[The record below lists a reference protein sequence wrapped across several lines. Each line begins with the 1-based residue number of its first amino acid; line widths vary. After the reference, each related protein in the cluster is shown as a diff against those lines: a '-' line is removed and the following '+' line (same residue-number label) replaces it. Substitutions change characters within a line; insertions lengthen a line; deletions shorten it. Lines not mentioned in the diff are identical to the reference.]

1 MDDFFDRTAAVG
13 SDEEEEEF
21 DEDTGEPIDRP
32 RKSRDANGDVAM
44 DDSSEEDDDDEDEEE
59 ARRIREGFIVDEDE
73 DEADARERK
82 RERKKR
88 RREEREEDEALD
100 EEDLDLIGEL
110 HPDFDKRRAEQTKF
124 KRLKRGHRE
133 DRSANEA
140 RGVQDIF
147 SDDDDGAD
155 AVGTA
160 RGRATFGYGDDLDDF
175 IEQDEFPDEEGG
187 AGDEDLGVRA
197 PKKPGFADLQNL
209 KDSGLDE
216 ADLEDMRGA
225 FGDGEEF
232 SWALEAEAEHNEEL
246 IDPEK
251 PLELKDVFEPS
262 QLIEKMLT
270 DDDNLIRMTDVPER
284 FQLARR
290 PYKDLSDLSDE
301 EMASRQAEEAKWVSD
316 LLFPKKRLPLDMR
329 RPFEQA
335 VGTVLRFMN
344 VEDYEPSFIFQ
355 NRKDYL
361 IHSEQVPLS
370 PGPDGGPNY
379 KIEAEKLLHQPDLW
393 DVFDLDLKYRAFS
406 ERRDAVRKSVQ
417 ILKET
422 IPDFSDNV
430 FDELIPLAVQM
441 DDLQDLQD
449 YLNFQY
455 GTQLK
460 DAAIAQAEANGM
472 QKRARGAGSVWEKV
486 RQSPAYHL
494 VRAFGITPDQLAVN
508 ADKSGRRTYTDD
520 ADLQPD
526 DLADTLVR
534 DPDYKTGEEVLT
546 AARAMFVEE
555 IAMSPRM
562 RRHLRQIY
570 YANLVFD
577 VHRTEKGLK
586 QIDEEHPFYEFKY
599 LQNQKVADFMM
610 DRPELFLKML
620 KAESE
625 GLIEVRVRLQGEHR
639 IKDDLKKAIVSDNQ
653 SDAADAWN
661 ILRREVMDAAL
672 ARLHKIISKG
682 VKDNLKNECE
692 AKVGTWCREAYV
704 SKLDQAPYKPKGMA
718 LGTVAR
724 VLAISNGGG
733 KRDDAICWAYLDEN
747 GKHLENGKF
756 ADLRLGNEERHLPD
770 PPDVEEFKHLV
781 DRRKPDV
788 IAVSGWSVESRRLY
802 KDLQDIVEKYD
813 LRGPAVVDPETD
825 REEWKPLEVV
835 VANDEVARLY
845 HTSERAHKEFPG
857 APPLTR
863 YVIAIARYLQHPMK
877 EYAALGRDITSIS
890 FDPNQNLIPQEKLVK
905 YLENAMVETV
915 NMVGVNIEDAIYEPY
930 TANLLPY
937 VCGLGPRKA
946 AHLVKTINQNGG
958 EITTREDLVGDVD
971 ANKKQAVGPKVWTN
985 CASFLYI
992 PYDEA
997 DPAFDYLD
1005 NTRIHPEDY
1014 DIARKMA
1021 ADALEMDEEDIK
1033 AEVDEGGS
1041 NAVVRKLLRDDATE
1055 KVNDLMLEQYAE
1067 QLERQFGQRKRS
1079 TLETIR
1085 AELQD
1090 PYEDLR
1096 REFEFMSTNEVFTM
1110 LTGETRDS
1118 LTEGMIVP
1126 VSVKRT
1132 FADHIE
1138 VKLDCGIDGTIPQMG
1153 FPKEIEDEHLEP
1165 RNVWAPHQTIQA
1177 KLQFLDRKK
1186 LSATLSLKEED
1197 LRKPYQRPLDHGQ
1210 DEWDDK
1216 LEERDRNEAK
1226 KITDAS
1232 AGRAQRVIKHPLFR
1246 PFNSQQ
1252 AQDFLA
1258 NQGRGDCVIRP
1269 SSKGPDHL
1277 AVTWKIHDGLYQHV
1291 DVLELQK
1298 ENEFSLGKTLKVGGK
1313 YTYSDLDELIVLHI
1327 KAMAKKVNEMMA
1339 DDRYQAGYTKQ
1350 QTGELPPSITHPCTT
1365 HADLSLPTLEQWL
1378 TTYTEANPKRS
1389 MYAFCL
1395 NPKYPGYFY
1404 LCFKAG
1410 QNAPL
1415 ANWPVKVIPNAFELQ
1430 GNKYPDMRA
1439 LKNGFKLLFA
1449 NKGPGVGMNGAPRR

>member
-1 MDDFFDRTAAVG
+1 MEGFFDRDAVVG
-13 SDEEEEEF
+13 SDEEEEEVD
-21 DEDTGEPIDRP
+21 DETGEPLDRP
-32 RKSRDANGDVAM
+32 RKRKDANGDVAM
-44 DDSSEEDDDDEDEEE
+44 DDSSEEDEDDDDEEE

-73 DEADARERK
+73 DDAGTRERR

-133 DRSANEA
+133 DPAANEA

-147 SDDDDGAD
+147 SDDEEGAEPVS
-155 AVGTA
+155 AS
-160 RGRATFGYGDDLDDF
+160 RGRGAFPYGDDLDDF
-175 IEQDEFPDEEGG
+175 IEQDEFPDEEA

-209 KDSGLDE
+209 RESGLDE

-232 SWALEAEAEHNEEL
+232 SWALEAEVEHNEEL
-246 IDPEK
+246 LDPEK

-270 DDDNLIRMTDVPER
+270 DDDNAIRLTDVPER

-290 PYKDLSDLSDE
+290 PYKDLSDLSGE
-301 EMASRQAEEAKWVSD
+301 EMDVRQAEEQKWVSD
-316 LLFPKKRLPLDMR
+316 LLFPKKRLDPDLR
-329 RPFEQA
+329 KPFEQA

-344 VEDYEPSFIFQ
+344 IEDYEPSFIFQ

-361 IHSEQVPLS
+361 IHSEQVPIS
-370 PGPDGGPNY
+370 PGPDGGLDY
-379 KIEAEKLLHQPDLW
+379 KIEADKLLHQPDLW

-406 ERRDAVRKSVQ
+406 ERRDAVRRSVET
-417 ILKET
+417 LKAT
-422 IPDFSDNV
+422 VPDFNDGV
-430 FDELIPLAVQM
+430 FDELLPLAVQM

-455 GTQLK
+455 GAQLK
-460 DAAIAQAEANGM
+460 DAALAQAEVNGM

-486 RQSPAYHL
+486 RQGPAYHL

-520 ADLQPD
+520 PDLQPD

-562 RRHLRQIY
+562 RRHMRQIY
-570 YANLVFD
+570 YASLVFD
-577 VHRTEKGLK
+577 VHRSEKGLK
-586 QIDEEHPFYEFKY
+586 QIDEDHPFYEFKY
-599 LQNQKVADFMM
+599 LLNQKVADFMM
-610 DRPELFLKML
+610 ERPELFLKML

-625 GLIEVRVRLQGEHR
+625 GLIEIQVRLQGERR
-639 IKDDLKKAIVSDNQ
+639 IKDDLRKAIESDSQ
-653 SDAADAWN
+653 SDVADAWN
-661 ILRREVMDAAL
+661 ALRREVMDAAM

-692 AKVGTWCREAYV
+692 AKVGNWCREAYV
-704 SKLDQAPYKPKGMA
+704 QKLDQAPYKPKGMN

-756 ADLRLGNEERHLPD
+756 TDLRLGNEHIPD
-770 PPDVEEFKHLV
+770 PKDVEEFKNLV
-781 DRRKPDV
+781 RRRKPDV
-788 IAVSGWSVESRRLY
+788 VAVSGWSVETRRLY
-802 KDLQDIVEKYD
+802 KDLQDIVEKYA
-813 LRGPAVVDPETD
+813 LEGPLVADPETD
-825 REEWKPLEVV
+825 REEATALEIVM
-835 VANDEVARLY
+835 ANDEVARLY
-845 HTSERAHKEFPG
+845 HTSERAHKDFPG
-857 APPLTR
+857 LPPLTR
-863 YVIAIARYLQHPMK
+863 YVIAIARYLQNPMK

-890 FDPNQNLIPQEKLVK
+890 FDPNQNLIPLEKLKK

-915 NMVGVNIEDAIYEPY
+915 NMVGVNLEDALYEPY

-958 EITTREDLVGDVD
+958 DIANRGDLVGDVGGG
-971 ANKKQAVGPKVWTN
+971 KKQAVGPKVWEN

-992 PYDEA
+992 PYDET
-997 DPAFDYLD
+997 DPEFDYLD
-1005 NTRIHPEDY
+1005 STRIHPEDY

-1033 AEVDEGGS
+1033 AEIDEGGP

-1067 QLERQFGQRKRS
+1067 QLEHQFGQRKRS

-1096 REFEFMSTNEVFTM
+1096 REFEFMSTNEIFTM

-1132 FADHIE
+1132 FPDRVE
-1138 VKLDCGIDGTIPQMG
+1138 VKLDCGIDGTIAAMG
-1153 FPKEIEDEHLEP
+1153 FPKEVEEQQLEP
-1165 RNVWAPHQTIQA
+1165 RNIWAPHQTVQA
-1177 KLQFLDRKK
+1177 KMQFLDRKK
-1186 LSATLSLKEED
+1186 LSATLSLREEE
-1197 LRKPYQRPLDHGQ
+1197 LQKPYQRPLEHGQ
-1210 DEWDDK
+1210 DEWDST
-1216 LEERDRNEAK
+1216 LEERDKKEAK

-1246 PFNSQQ
+1246 PFNSRQ
-1252 AQDFLA
+1252 AEDFLA

-1277 AVTWKIHDGLYQHV
+1277 AVTWKIHDELYQHV

-1298 ENEFSLGKTLKVGGK
+1298 ENEFSLGKILKIGRHN
-1313 YTYSDLDELIVLHI
+1313 YSDLDELIVLHI

-1339 DDRYQAGYTKQ
+1339 DERYQSGYTKQ
-1350 QTGELPPSITHPCTT
+1350 QTGKPTTERRLNSSSLMLTYRRTMAHDLHRSEPKAQHVRLLPQPQIPRLLLSVLQSWPECSARELAGESY
-1365 HADLSLPTLEQWL
+1365 SE
-1378 TTYTEANPKRS
+1378 
-1389 MYAFCL
+1389 CL
-1395 NPKYPGYFY
+1395 
-1404 LCFKAG
+1404 
-1410 QNAPL
+1410 
-1415 ANWPVKVIPNAFELQ
+1415 
-1430 GNKYPDMRA
+1430 
-1439 LKNGFKLLFA
+1439 
-1449 NKGPGVGMNGAPRR
+1449 

>member
-1 MDDFFDRTAAVG
+1 MDEFFDRTAAVG
-13 SDEEEEEF
+13 SDEEEEEEF
-21 DEDTGEPIDRP
+21 DEETGEPIDRP
-32 RKSRDANGDVAM
+32 RKSRDANGDVGM
-44 DDSSEEDDDDEDEEE
+44 DDSSDEEDEDDDEEE

-73 DEADARERK
+73 DGEDARERK
-82 RERKKR
+82 RARKKR

-133 DRSANEA
+133 DHSANEA

-147 SDDDDGAD
+147 SDDDEGAD
-155 AVGTA
+155 AVGVS

-225 FGDGEEF
+225 FGNGEEF
-232 SWALEAEAEHNEEL
+232 SWALEAEAEHNEDMV
-246 IDPEK
+246 DPEK

-301 EMASRQAEEAKWVSD
+301 EMAAREAEEAKWVSD
-316 LLFPKKRLPLDMR
+316 LLFPKKRLPPNMR
-329 RPFEQA
+329 KPFEQA

-361 IHSEQVPLS
+361 IHSEQIPIT
-370 PGPDGGPNY
+370 PIDGGPDY
-379 KIEAEKLLHQPDLW
+379 RIDAEKLLHQPDLW
-393 DVFDLDLKYRAFS
+393 DVFDLDLRYRAFS
-406 ERRDAVRKSVQ
+406 ERRDAVRRSVET
-417 ILKET
+417 LKEI
-422 IPDFSDNV
+422 IPNFNDAV
-430 FDELIPLAVQM
+430 FDDLIPLAVQM

-455 GTQLK
+455 GAQLK
-460 DAAIAQAEANGM
+460 DAAIAQAEAKGT

-486 RQSPAYHL
+486 RQGPAYHV
-494 VRAFGITPDQLAVN
+494 VRAFGITADQIAVN

-520 ADLQPD
+520 SDLRPD
-526 DLADTLVR
+526 DLSDTLVR
-534 DPDYKTGEEVLT
+534 DPDYKTGDEVLT

-562 RRHLRQIY
+562 RRHMRQIY
-570 YANLVFD
+570 YASLVFD

-586 QIDEEHPFYEFKY
+586 QIDEEHPYYEFKY
-599 LQNQKVADFMM
+599 LLNQKVADFLVE
-610 DRPELFLKML
+610 RPELFLKML

-625 GLIEVRVRLQGEHR
+625 GLIEIRVRLQSERR
-639 IKDDLKKAIVSDNQ
+639 IKEDLRKAIESDNI
-653 SDAADAWN
+653 SEVADAWN
-661 ILRREVMDAAL
+661 ALRREVMDAAM

-692 AKVGTWCREAYV
+692 AKVGHWCREAYV
-704 SKLDQAPYKPKGMA
+704 SKLDQAPYKPKGMDM
-718 LGTVAR
+718 GTVAR

-733 KRDDAICWAYLDEN
+733 KRDDAICWAYIDES

-756 ADLRLGNEERHLPD
+756 ADLRLGSDERNIPNAD
-770 PPDVEEFKHLV
+770 DVQPFINLV
-781 DRRKPDV
+781 ERRSPDV
-788 IAVSGWSVESRRLY
+788 IAISGWSVETRRLY
-802 KDLQDIVEKYD
+802 KDLQDIVDRYG
-813 LRGPAVVDPETD
+813 LHGPSSENPDTG
-825 REEWKPLEVV
+825 EEVKPPLEVV
-835 VANDEVARLY
+835 MINDEVARLY
-845 HTSERAHKEFPG
+845 HTSERAHKDYPG
-857 APPLTR
+857 VPPLTR
-863 YVIAIARYLQHPMK
+863 YVIALARYLQSPVK
-877 EYAALGRDITSIS
+877 EYAALGRDITSIT
-890 FDPNQNLIPQEKLVK
+890 FDPNQNLIPEEKLVK

-915 NMVGVNIEDAIYEPY
+915 NMIGVNLEDAIYEPY

-946 AHLVKTINQNGG
+946 AHLIKTINQNAGDL
-958 EITTREDLVGDVD
+958 TTREDLVGDVD
-971 ANKKQAVGPKVWTN
+971 AHKKQAVGPKVWTN

-997 DPAFDYLD
+997 DNAFDYLD

-1033 AEVDEGGS
+1033 AEVDEGGA
-1041 NAVVRKLLRDDATE
+1041 NAVVRKLLRDGAEE

-1118 LTEGMIVP
+1118 LTENMIVP

-1132 FADHIE
+1132 FADRIE
-1138 VKLDCGIDGTIPQMG
+1138 VKLDCGIDGQITEMG
-1153 FPKEIEDEHLEP
+1153 FPEDLVSQRLEP
-1165 RNVWAPHQTIQA
+1165 RNMYVPHQTLQA

-1186 LSATLSLKEED
+1186 LSAQLSLKESD
-1197 LRKPYQRPLDHGQ
+1197 LLKPYRRPQDHGM
-1210 DEWDDK
+1210 DEWDDE
-1216 LEERDRNEAK
+1216 LEERDRKEAK
-1226 KITDAS
+1226 KIIDAG

-1246 PFNSQQ
+1246 PFNSRQ
-1252 AQDFLA
+1252 AEDYLA
-1258 NQGRGDCVIRP
+1258 QLGRGDCVIRP
-1269 SSKGPDHL
+1269 SSKGHDHL
-1277 AVTWKIHDGLYQHV
+1277 AVTWKIHDNLYQHV
-1291 DVLELQK
+1291 DVLELDK
-1298 ENEFSLGKTLKVGGK
+1298 ENEFSVGKTLKIAGK

-1327 KAMAKKVNEMMA
+1327 RAMAKKVNEMMA
-1339 DDRYQAGYTKQ
+1339 DDRYQADFSKQ
-1350 QTGELPPSITHPCTT
+1350 QTGKL
-1365 HADLSLPTLEQWL
+1365 
-1378 TTYTEANPKRS
+1378 
-1389 MYAFCL
+1389 
-1395 NPKYPGYFY
+1395 
-1404 LCFKAG
+1404 
-1410 QNAPL
+1410 APL
-1415 ANWPVKVIPNAFELQ
+1415 TNRL
-1430 GNKYPDMRA
+1430 
-1439 LKNGFKLLFA
+1439 
-1449 NKGPGVGMNGAPRR
+1449 PRPSA

>member
-1 MDDFFDRTAAVG
+1 MDEFFDRTAAVG
-13 SDEEEEEF
+13 SDEEEEEEF

-32 RKSRDANGDVAM
+32 RKSRDANGDVGM
-44 DDSSEEDDDDEDEEE
+44 DDSSDEEDDDEDEEE

-73 DEADARERK
+73 DDEDARERK
-82 RERKKR
+82 RARKKR

-110 HPDFDKRRAEQTKF
+110 HPDFDKRRAETKF

-133 DRSANEA
+133 DHSANEA

-147 SDDDDGAD
+147 SDDDEGAD
-155 AVGTA
+155 GVGVS
-160 RGRATFGYGDDLDDF
+160 RGRAAFGYGDDLDDF

-232 SWALEAEAEHNEEL
+232 SWALEAEAEHNEDM

-301 EMASRQAEEAKWVSD
+301 ETAAREAEEAKWVSD
-316 LLFPKKRLPLDMR
+316 LLFPKKRLPPSMR
-329 RPFEQA
+329 KPFEQA

-361 IHSEQVPLS
+361 IHSEQVPIS
-370 PGPDGGPNY
+370 PDPNDGGPDY

-406 ERRDAVRKSVQ
+406 ERRDAVRRSVET
-417 ILKET
+417 LKET
-422 IPDFSDNV
+422 IPNFNDAV
-430 FDELIPLAVQM
+430 FDDLIPLAVQM

-455 GTQLK
+455 GAQLK
-460 DAAIAQAEANGM
+460 DAAIAQAEASGM

-486 RQSPAYHL
+486 RQGPAYHV
-494 VRAFGITPDQLAVN
+494 VRAFGITADQIAVN

-520 ADLQPD
+520 SDLRPD
-526 DLADTLVR
+526 DLSDTLVR

-555 IAMSPRM
+555 LAMSPRM
-562 RRHLRQIY
+562 RRHMRQIY
-570 YANLVFD
+570 YASLVFD

-586 QIDEEHPFYEFKY
+586 QIDEEHPYYEFKY
-599 LQNQKVADFMM
+599 LLNQKVVDFLME
-610 DRPELFLKML
+610 RPELFLKML

-625 GLIEVRVRLQGEHR
+625 GLIEIRVRLQSERR
-639 IKDDLKKAIVSDNQ
+639 IKEDLRKAIESDNI
-653 SDAADAWN
+653 SEVADAWN
-661 ILRREVMDAAL
+661 ALRREVMDAAM

-692 AKVGTWCREAYV
+692 AKVGHWCREAYA
-704 SKLDQAPYKPKGMA
+704 SKLDQAPYKPKGME

-733 KRDDAICWAYLDEN
+733 KRDDAICWAYLDES

-756 ADLRLGNEERHLPD
+756 ADLRLGSEERHIPD
-770 PPDVEEFKHLV
+770 PDDVQAFVNLVERRSPDVV
-781 DRRKPDV
+781 A
-788 IAVSGWSVESRRLY
+788 ISGWSVETRRLY
-802 KDLQDIVEKYD
+802 KDLQDIVEKYG
-813 LRGPAVVDPETD
+813 LHGPIFEDQNTG
-825 REEWKPLEVV
+825 EEVKPPLEIVIT
-835 VANDEVARLY
+835 NDEVARLY
-845 HTSERAHKEFPG
+845 HTSERAHKDFPG
-857 APPLTR
+857 VPPLAR
-863 YVIAIARYLQHPMK
+863 YVIAVARYLQSPVK
-877 EYAALGRDITSIS
+877 EYAALGRDITSIT
-890 FDPNQNLIPQEKLVK
+890 FDPNQNLIPEEKLVK

-915 NMVGVNIEDAIYEPY
+915 NMVGVNIEDAIYETY

-946 AHLVKTINQNGG
+946 AHLIKTINQNGG
-958 EITTREDLVGDVD
+958 DLATREDLVGDVD
-971 ANKKQAVGPKVWTN
+971 AGKKQAVGPKVWTN

-992 PYDEA
+992 PYDES
-997 DPAFDYLD
+997 DPQFDYLD

-1033 AEVDEGGS
+1033 AEVDEGGA
-1041 NAVVRKLLRDDATE
+1041 NAVVRKLLRDGAEE

-1118 LTEGMIVP
+1118 LTENMIVP

-1132 FADHIE
+1132 FADRIE
-1138 VKLDCGIDGTIPQMG
+1138 VKLDCGIDGQITEMG
-1153 FPKEIEDEHLEP
+1153 FPEDVVSQRLEP

-1177 KLQFLDRKK
+1177 KLMFLDRKK
-1186 LSATLSLKEED
+1186 LSAGLSLKEED
-1197 LRKPYQRPLDHGQ
+1197 LRKPYRRPQDHGM
-1210 DEWDDK
+1210 DEWDDE
-1216 LEERDRNEAK
+1216 LEERDRKEAK
-1226 KITDAS
+1226 KIIDTG

-1246 PFNSQQ
+1246 PFNSRQ
-1252 AQDFLA
+1252 AEDFLA
-1258 NQGRGDCVIRP
+1258 QQGRGDCVIRP

-1291 DVLELQK
+1291 DVLELDK
-1298 ENEFSLGKTLKVGGK
+1298 ENEFSVGKTLKIGGK
-1313 YTYSDLDELIVLHI
+1313 YTYSDLDELIALHI
-1327 KAMAKKVNEMMA
+1327 KAMGNKVNEMMA
-1339 DDRYQAGYTKQ
+1339 DDRYQADFSKQ
-1350 QTGELPPSITHPCTT
+1350 QTGKSAVSQQQLPLTN
-1365 HADLSLPTLEQWL
+1365 PTLH
-1378 TTYTEANPKRS
+1378 
-1389 MYAFCL
+1389 
-1395 NPKYPGYFY
+1395 
-1404 LCFKAG
+1404 
-1410 QNAPL
+1410 PL
-1415 ANWPVKVIPNAFELQ
+1415 HLI
-1430 GNKYPDMRA
+1430 
-1439 LKNGFKLLFA
+1439 
-1449 NKGPGVGMNGAPRR
+1449 